1 MRVTTEANGALLEV
15 LDNGKGLP
23 HGDRARLTEPYFTT
37 REKGTGL
44 GLAIVARVLDD
55 HGGRLTLD
63 DRAGGGACVGLHR
76 PWQQRRL
83 SRACRCV
90 LPSSRIL

>member
-1 MRVTTEANGALLEV
+1 MEANGVALEV

-44 GLAIVARVLDD
+44 GLAIVAKVMDD
-55 HGGRLTLD
+55 HGGRLVIG
-63 DRAGGGACVGLHR
+63 DRPGGGACIGLHFLIDPPPEAR
-76 PWQQRRL
+76 AAPAATVARL
-83 SRACRCV
+83 PLRSA
-90 LPSSRIL
+90 S